1 MPINQIKGPRG
12 LGGLTRPK
20 IADSMRPGIDKAT
33 PREID
38 EAVRGNRGD
47 ALIIAGVNYPMPRQR
62 SVQVP
67 AQHPTYFNRAKN
79 YARWAFA
86 NSATTRIDR
95 VVFFD
100 FLSGKIMIFRRA
112 PQSGSIWLRLDP
124 LVLTNY
130 RYDVHGTL
138 TLKPGPPGV
147 PSDQQHQ
154 RYYHGLHELARHRT
168 GSPDADVP
176 TKEYK
181 ALIGGSVHENSL
193 SILDVYWAISKSVA
207 GMIREVHFVGHAW
220 KDGPIIVNTLL
231 APWKRHD
238 KDGRA
243 SDFNPHPD
251 LRHIFG
257 PRYVAQFPA
266 GFTLGATLTIWGG
279 NRDAEDAKDDEA
291 ASLIVAAQG
300 KAKAG
305 KPVAAEVAQ
314 LKKLIGKTYAA
325 RLAKA
330 CRRTVY
336 AALPGTYAVPDEDKK
351 DDPSPYSFVPTV
363 MHVNLTKCGH
373 MLEFYRK
380 HLGITFPT
388 TGAFKGHPTFGRG
401 YASYPPPYTAAP

>member
-1 MPINQIKGPRG
+1 MPINQIEGP
-12 LGGLTRPK
+12 GGLEGTPRPK
-20 IADSMRPGIDKAT
+20 IVDSMRPSIHKAT
-33 PREID
+33 PRQID

-67 AQHPTYFNRAKN
+67 AQYPTYFNRAKD
-79 YARWAFA
+79 YARWVLA
-86 NSATTRIDR
+86 NNATTRIDR

-100 FLSGKIMIFRRA
+100 FLSGRVIIFRRA
-112 PQSGSIWLRLDP
+112 PQSGAVWRRHDP

-154 RYYHGLHELARHRT
+154 RYYHGLHELTGGPT
-168 GSPDADVP
+168 GSPEADVP
-176 TKEYK
+176 MKEYK
-181 ALIGGSVHENSL
+181 GPSWGTARESSL
-193 SILDVYWAISKSVA
+193 SILHVYEVISGSVA

-231 APWKRHD
+231 APWKRYD
-238 KDGRA
+238 KDGRV

-251 LRHIFG
+251 LRYFFG

-266 GFTLGATLTIWGG
+266 GFALGATLTIWGG

-291 ASLIVAAQG
+291 ASLIVAAED
-300 KAKAG
+300 KVKTG

-314 LKKLIGKTYAA
+314 LKKLISKTYAA
-325 RLAKA
+325 KLAKV

-351 DDPSPYSFVPTV
+351 DDPSPYSFAPTV
-363 MHVNLTKCGH
+363 MHINLKKCGH

-380 HLGITFPT
+380 HLGIKFPT
-388 TGAFKGHPTFGRG
+388 TGAFKGHPTLGRG
-401 YASYPPPYTAAP
+401 YASYPPPLTYVP